1 MNFAPLYFHL
11 DHQIRRLALA
21 CLIGLVLVAPYG
33 VFGQTQQ
40 PAQQPAPKTQPQT
53 ATQEPQQEHPKIAV
67 QVNTVSVL
75 ATVHDKHG
83 KIVSNLSKD
92 DFSLEED
99 GRPQTI
105 NYFARESD
113 LALRLG
119 LLVDTSLSQRRVLDQ
134 ERTASYSFLDH
145 LLREGEDLTFLIHFD
160 REVELLQDF
169 TPSRPKLQAALQ
181 SLQTPQFGGGGR
193 GNSGNGGGSG
203 GGTGD
208 GDAGGGG
215 GSSSG
220 RGQRPRGAG
229 TLLYDA
235 IYLASD
241 ELMSKQQGRKAL
253 IILSDGVDHGS
264 KETLV
269 EAIET
274 AQRADTVIYSILF
287 KDEEG
292 YGHPGG
298 GMMGPHGGYGG
309 GRRGGGYPQ
318 EQRPDGKKIL
328 EQISK
333 ATGGRLY
340 EVSKKETV
348 DKIYAQIEEE
358 LRNQYSLGYTPD
370 KDTGPGYHKIQLT
383 TKNKDLVV
391 QARDGYYS
399 TK

>member
-1 MNFAPLYFHL
+1 MIPASQRPSAGFFNHRSWRFVLLLFLAVSSTFAQNP
-11 DHQIRRLALA
+11 QQSPQ
-21 CLIGLVLVAPYG
+21 GAPS
-33 VFGQTQQ
+33 
-40 PAQQPAPKTQPQT
+40 PPPQT
-53 ATQEPQQEHPKIAV
+53 ATEGPQQEHPKIAV

-119 LLVDTSLSQRRVLDQ
+119 LLVDTSLSQRKVLDQ
-134 ERTASYSFLDH
+134 ERDASYSFLDH
-145 LLREGEDLTFLIHFD
+145 LLREDKDLAFLIHFD

-181 SLQTPQFGGGGR
+181 HLQTPQFQGGR
-193 GNSGNGGGSG
+193 GGGGGSG
-203 GGTGD
+203 GTDDSSNGTGS
-208 GDAGGGG
+208 G
-215 GSSSG
+215 G
-220 RGQRPRGAG
+220 RGQHSRGAG

-241 ELMSKQQGRKAL
+241 DLMSKQQGRKAL
-253 IILSDGVDHGS
+253 IILSDGVDRGS
-264 KETLV
+264 KESLS

-292 YGHPGG
+292 YGYSG
-298 GMMGPHGGYGG
+298 GMMGSHGGYGG
-309 GRRGGGYPQ
+309 RHGGRYPQ

-348 DKIYAQIEEE
+348 DKIYAEIEEE

-370 KDTGPGYHKIQLT
+370 KDTGPGYHRIQLT

-399 TK
+399 AK